1 MAKAAHTVLGTNM
14 PRMGGVERVVG
25 KGIYGI
31 DLNLPDALHGGVLR
45 SEHAHARIV
54 RIDTAAARALP
65 GVRAVVTAADAP
77 DVRYGRSYIDRYI
90 LARDRVRYMGD
101 PVAAVAAD
109 SPALVREAL
118 KKIQVVYEPLPVV
131 VDPEAAMEPSA
142 PTIHEDMPLPKNLPE
157 GADVK
162 NVCGY
167 ALVDMG
173 DAEKAMAE
181 ADMVVEEAYETRM
194 IHPQYLE
201 PRIAAARPEED
212 GRITV
217 WANAQAPFPVRT
229 EVASLLGLP
238 LNRVRVISTD
248 IGGGFG
254 GKGSGV
260 TSSAGLEP
268 VCALLALA
276 AGQPVMIVLDKAEE
290 TVSTTI
296 RSGARMWIKSGVMK
310 DGTLVARQGKVVYDA
325 GGYSGFGNQAGG
337 RCTQMVGGW
346 YRVPNVR
353 MEGYTVYTNKQVC
366 GPVRGPGGPQAAFAL
381 ESHMDSIAAK
391 LGMDPIEFR
400 LKNAPEAGDAIVG
413 VPKLRDSSLG
423 ETLRIAAEK
432 IGWGKVEL
440 KENQGIGFATG
451 AWIEGAGPGGGA
463 VVKVN
468 EDGSATV
475 HIGKVDYGTAA
486 RFGIPMIVAEEL
498 GIPTDDVTVLNVDTD
513 ASPWD
518 AGTVGSRSMLVSG
531 NAVKLAAEDARNQLL
546 RMAASQLEA
555 SPEDLEVRDRQIR
568 VKGTPSR
575 SVPLASVAT
584 AAHNEIG
591 DVIGRGYFDSKASQ
605 ADERARGSSQP
616 FTTHAALVEVDTDT
630 GNVKVLKYVAVHDVG
645 FVVHPKAVDGQIE
658 GAAAMSL
665 GQALCEQ
672 VVHDDLG
679 RTLNPTFVDYLMP
692 TINML
697 PRIEAVTVPGYPGAG
712 PYGTK
717 GAGEIGSV
725 PPMACIAN
733 AICNATGVR
742 IHKLPLSPE
751 NVLRALREAGK

>member
-54 RIDTAAARALP
+54 RIDTDAAKALP

-181 ADMVVEEAYETRM
+181 ADLVVEEAYETRM

-296 RSGARMWIKSGVMK
+296 RSGARMWIKSGVRK

>member
-157 GADVK
+157 GVDVK

-173 DAEKAMAE
+173 DAGKAMAE
-181 ADMVVEEAYETRM
+181 AELVVEEAYETRM

-296 RSGARMWIKSGVMK
+296 RSGARMWIKSGVRK

-400 LKNAPEAGDAIVG
+400 LKNAPQAGDAIVG

-432 IGWGKVEL
+432 VGWDKVEL